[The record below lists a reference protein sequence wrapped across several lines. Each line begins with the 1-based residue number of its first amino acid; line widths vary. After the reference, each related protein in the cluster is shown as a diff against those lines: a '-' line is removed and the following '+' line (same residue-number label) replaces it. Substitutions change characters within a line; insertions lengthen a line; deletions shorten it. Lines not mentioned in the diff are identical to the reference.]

1 MKFSENWLRELVD
14 IKADRAALAHALTMA
29 GLEVEELTPLGEGLA
44 GVVVAGI
51 VAAEPHPQAD
61 RLRVCQVDAG
71 QGAPLQIVCGAPN
84 ARAGIKVPLA
94 MVGAKLPG
102 GISIKAA
109 KLRGVESFGMLC
121 SAKELGID
129 ADASGLLEL
138 PPDAPIG
145 QPLADYLGLP
155 DACIELKLTPNRP
168 DCLGL
173 HGLAHDVAALFGS
186 AVKLPAQVDAP
197 VASEARRGIRLEAG
211 KDAPRYLGRIVEG
224 IDPAARTPLWLAE
237 RLRRAGLR
245 PISAVVDI
253 TNYVMLELGQ
263 PLHAFDNDT
272 LQGDIVVRHAGSGE
286 TLKLLDGAQAKL
298 DPGFVLIADEHKA
311 LAVAGVMGGYDSR
324 VTDVTRNVFLE
335 SAHFAPAAIMG
346 RARKLGLHTDA
357 SHRFERGVDP
367 ELPRR
372 ALERASGLL
381 LAIAGGRAGPVLLA
395 ENLAALPPPPTVTL
409 RRTRLKRVL
418 GVDVADAEVARIFTA
433 LGMRVTTTANGWQVT
448 APSSRF
454 DIEREEDL
462 IEEVARIFGYD
473 NIPTHSPAGAL
484 TLAIEPEAR
493 IGELALREQLA
504 ARGYHEAVNL
514 SFVAG
519 DLLARWGFTEGL
531 VSLANPLSA
540 DLAVMRPSLLPGLI
554 EALRHNRARQQE
566 RVRLFEVARVFRQ
579 GASLR
584 EEPAIPGRTLQQG
597 ASLREEPAIPGRT
610 LRQGASLREEPAI
623 HGRTFQQAG
632 DPPMETTSL
641 AIVACGNARAEQWG
655 ESPRMLDFHDL
666 KGDLDALIA
675 WGGEPQRWSV
685 QADQLPVWLHPGR
698 GARVTHDGVTA
709 GYLGALHP
717 QLAKALDLGADVHVL
732 ELALEPV
739 LARRLPQARPV
750 PHFPSVRRDLALDLP
765 EEINWSQIEQVVRA
779 TLGVRLKELR
789 LFDRYSG
796 KGVEAGR
803 KSLAMGLIL
812 QDASRTLTDDDADR
826 CIREATAALE
836 QTCKAKLRG

>member
-1 MKFSENWLRELVD
+1 MKFSENWLRELVE
-14 IKADRAALAHALTMA
+14 IKADRTQLAHALTMA
-29 GLEVEELTPLGEGLA
+29 GLEVEELTPLGDHLA
-44 GVVVAGI
+44 GVVVAEI
-51 VAAEPHPQAD
+51 VAAEKHPEAD
-61 RLRVCQVDAG
+61 RLQVCTVDAG
-71 QGAPLQIVCGAPN
+71 QGTPQQIVCGAPN

-102 GISIKAA
+102 DISIKAA
-109 KLRGVESFGMLC
+109 KLRGVESSGMLC

-138 PPDAPIG
+138 PLDAPVG
-145 QPLADYLGLP
+145 RLLANYLGLP
-155 DACIELKLTPNRP
+155 DASFELKLTPNRP

-173 HGLAHDVAALFGS
+173 VGLAHDVAALFGS
-186 AVKLPAQVDAP
+186 AVKVPVQASAP
-197 VASEARRGIRLEAG
+197 VTGAARRGIRLEAG
-211 KDAPRYLGRIVEG
+211 KDAPRYLGRIIEG
-224 IDPAARTPLWLAE
+224 IDSAARSPLWLAE

-245 PISAVVDI
+245 PISAVVDV

-272 LQGDIVVRHAGSGE
+272 LEGDIVVRHAGAGE
-286 TLKLLDGAQAKL
+286 TLKLLDGSEAKL
-298 DPGFVLIADEHKA
+298 DEGFVLIADEKKA
-311 LAVAGVMGGYDSR
+311 LAVAGVMGGFDSR
-324 VTDVTRNVFLE
+324 VTDATRNIFLE

-372 ALERASGLL
+372 ALERASELL
-381 LAIAGGRAGPVLLA
+381 LVIAGGKAGPVLAA
-395 ENLAALPPPPTVTL
+395 ENLADLPLPTAVAL
-409 RRTRLKRVL
+409 RRARLQRVL
-418 GVDVADAEVARIFTA
+418 GVEVADAEVARIFTA
-433 LGMRVTTTANGWQVT
+433 LGMQVVATAEGWQVI

-473 NIPTHSPAGAL
+473 KIPTATPAGAL

-504 ARGYHEAVNL
+504 ARGYYEAVNL
-514 SFVAG
+514 SFVPA
-519 DLLARWGFTEGL
+519 DLLARWGFSEHL
-531 VSLANPLSA
+531 VPLANPLSA

-566 RVRLFEVARVFRQ
+566 RVRLFELARVF
-579 GASLR
+579 A
-584 EEPAIPGRTLQQG
+584 
-597 ASLREEPAIPGRT
+597 
-610 LRQGASLREEPAI
+610 
-623 HGRTFQQAG
+623 AG
-632 DPPMETTSL
+632 DPPVETPSL

-655 ESPRMLDFHDL
+655 EPARTLDFHDL
-666 KGDLDALIA
+666 KGDLDALIG
-675 WGGEPQRWSV
+675 WGGEPQRWTV
-685 QADQLPVWLHPGR
+685 HADGLPAWLHPGR
-698 GARVTHDGVTA
+698 GARVARDGETV

-717 QLAKALDLGADVHVL
+717 HLARALDLGTDVHVL
-732 ELALEPV
+732 EMALEPL
-739 LARRLPQARPV
+739 LARRLPQAAGIPR
-750 PHFPSVRRDLALDLP
+750 FPAVRRDIAMDLP
-765 EEINWSQIEQVVRA
+765 ETVSWSQIDRTVRA
-779 TLGVRLKELR
+779 TLGERLRELR

-826 CIREATAALE
+826 WVREAVNALE
-836 QTCKAKLRG
+836 QTCQGKLRG

>member
-1 MKFSENWLRELVD
+1 MKFSENWLRELVE

-29 GLEVEELTPLGEGLA
+29 GLEVEELTVLGEDLA
-44 GVVVAGI
+44 GVVVAEI
-51 VAAEPHPQAD
+51 VGAEKHPEAD
-61 RLRVCQVDAG
+61 RLQVCKVDAG
-71 QGAPLQIVCGAPN
+71 QGELLQIVCGAPN
-84 ARAGIKVPLA
+84 ARVGIKVPLA
-94 MVGAKLPG
+94 MVGATLPG
-102 GISIKAA
+102 GMSIKAA

-138 PPDAPIG
+138 PLDAPVG
-145 QPLADYLGLP
+145 QSLADYLGLP
-155 DACIELKLTPNRP
+155 DASIELKLTPNRP

-173 HGLAHDVAALFGS
+173 VGLAHDVAALFGS
-186 AVKLPAQVDAP
+186 AVKVPAQVAAA
-197 VASEARRGIRLEAG
+197 VTSKAHRGIRLEAG

-224 IDPAARTPLWLAE
+224 IDPTARTPLWLTE

-272 LQGDIVVRHAGSGE
+272 LQGDIVVRHAHAGE
-286 TLKLLDGAQAKL
+286 KLKLLDGSEAKL
-298 DPGFVLIADEHKA
+298 GEGFVLIADEHKA
-311 LAVAGVMGGYDSR
+311 LAVAGVMGGFDSR
-324 VTDVTRNVFLE
+324 VTDATRNIFLE

-372 ALERASGLL
+372 ALDRATELL
-381 LAIAGGRAGPVLLA
+381 LSIAGGNAGPVLVA
-395 ENLAALPPPPTVTL
+395 ENLADLPKPVAVML
-409 RRTRLKRVL
+409 RRARLKRVL
-418 GVDVADAEVARIFTA
+418 GVDVADAEVVRIFTA
-433 LGMRVTTTANGWQVT
+433 LGMQVEPGTDGWQIT

-484 TLAIEPEAR
+484 ALAIEPEAR
-493 IGELALREQLA
+493 INELVLREQLA
-504 ARGYHEAVNL
+504 ARGYYEAVNL
-514 SFVAG
+514 SFVAAE
-519 DLLARWGFTEGL
+519 LLARWGFTKQL
-531 VSLANPLSA
+531 VPLANPLSA
-540 DLAVMRPSLLPGLI
+540 DLAIMRPSLLPGLI
-554 EALRHNRARQQE
+554 ETLRHNRARQQE
-566 RVRLFEVARVFRQ
+566 RVRLFEVARVF
-579 GASLR
+579 S
-584 EEPAIPGRTLQQG
+584 
-597 ASLREEPAIPGRT
+597 
-610 LRQGASLREEPAI
+610 
-623 HGRTFQQAG
+623 AG
-632 DPPMETTSL
+632 DPPLETPSV

-655 ESPRMLDFHDL
+655 EPSRQLDFHDL

-685 QADQLPVWLHPGR
+685 HADGLPSWLHPGR
-698 GARVTHDGVTA
+698 GARVARDGATV

-732 ELALEPV
+732 ELALEPL
-739 LARRLPQARPV
+739 LARRLPSARPV
-750 PHFPSVRRDLALDLP
+750 PRFPSVRRDIAMDLP
-765 EEINWSQIEQVVRA
+765 EEVSWSQIEQAVRGS
-779 TLGVRLKELR
+779 LGARLQELR

-826 CIREATAALE
+826 CVREAVVALE

>member
-1 MKFSENWLRELVD
+1 MKFSENWLRELVE
-14 IKADRAALAHALTMA
+14 IRADRAALAHALTMA

-44 GVVVAGI
+44 GVVVAEI
-51 VAAEPHPQAD
+51 VGAEKHPQAD
-61 RLRVCQVDAG
+61 RLQVCRVDAG
-71 QGAPLQIVCGAPN
+71 QGEPLQIVCGAPN
-84 ARAGIKVPLA
+84 ARVGIKVPLA
-94 MVGAKLPG
+94 TVGAKLPG
-102 GISIKAA
+102 GIAIKAA
-109 KLRGVESFGMLC
+109 RLRGVESSGMLC
-121 SAKELGID
+121 SAKELGVD
-129 ADASGLLEL
+129 TDASGLLEL
-138 PPDAPIG
+138 PADAPVG
-145 QPLADYLGLP
+145 QPLGDYLGLP
-155 DACIELKLTPNRP
+155 DASIELKLTPNRP

-173 HGLAHDVAALFGS
+173 FGLAHDVAALFGS
-186 AVKLPAQVDAP
+186 AVKLPAQVAVP
-197 VASEARRGIRLEAG
+197 VTGASRRGIRLEAG

-245 PISAVVDI
+245 PISAVVDV

-272 LQGDIVVRHAGSGE
+272 LEGDIVVRHAHAGE
-286 TLKLLDGAQAKL
+286 LLKLLDGSEAKL
-298 DPGFVLIADEHKA
+298 DEGFVLIADQHKA

-324 VTDVTRNVFLE
+324 VTDATRNVFLE

-372 ALERASGLL
+372 ALERATELL
-381 LAIAGGRAGPVLLA
+381 LAIAGGHAGPVLVA
-395 ENLAALPPPPTVTL
+395 ENPADLPQPAPVAL
-409 RRTRLKRVL
+409 RRARLKRVL
-418 GVDVADAEVARIFTA
+418 GADVDNAEVVRIFTA
-433 LGMRVTTTANGWQVT
+433 LGMRVEATADGWRIT

-473 NIPTHSPAGAL
+473 NIPTAAPAGAL

-504 ARGYHEAVNL
+504 ARDYYEAVNL
-514 SFVAG
+514 SFVAA
-519 DLLARWGFTEGL
+519 DLLAAWGFTEHL
-531 VSLANPLSA
+531 VPLANPLSA

-566 RVRLFEVARVFRQ
+566 RVRLFELARVF
-579 GASLR
+579 G
-584 EEPAIPGRTLQQG
+584 
-597 ASLREEPAIPGRT
+597 
-610 LRQGASLREEPAI
+610 
-623 HGRTFQQAG
+623 AG
-632 DPPMETTSL
+632 DPPVETTSL
-641 AIVACGNARAEQWG
+641 AIAACGSARAEQWG
-655 ESPRMLDFHDL
+655 EPSRALDFHDL

-685 QADQLPVWLHPGR
+685 HADGLPGWLHPGR
-698 GARVTHDGVTA
+698 GARVARDGVTV

-717 QLAKALDLGADVHVL
+717 QLARALDLGPDVHVL
-732 ELALEPV
+732 ELALEPL
-739 LARRLPQARPV
+739 LARRLPQVRAV
-750 PHFPSVRRDLALDLP
+750 PRFPAVRRDIAVDLP
-765 EEINWSQIEQVVRA
+765 ESVSWSQIEQVVRR
-779 TLGVRLKELR
+779 TLGERLKELR

-812 QDASRTLTDDDADR
+812 QDASRTLTDDDADH
-826 CIREATAALE
+826 CVREAMAALE
-836 QTCKAKLRG
+836 QSCKAKLRG

>member
-1 MKFSENWLRELVD
+1 MKFSENWLRELVE

-29 GLEVEELTPLGEGLA
+29 GLEVEELTVLGEGLA
-44 GVVVAGI
+44 GVVVAEI
-51 VAAEPHPQAD
+51 VAAEKHPEAD
-61 RLRVCQVDAG
+61 RLQVCKVDAG
-71 QGAPLQIVCGAPN
+71 QGELLQIVCGAPN
-84 ARAGIKVPLA
+84 ARVGIKVPLA
-94 MVGAKLPG
+94 MVGANLPG
-102 GISIKAA
+102 GMSIKAA
-109 KLRGVESFGMLC
+109 KLRGVESLGMLC

-138 PPDAPIG
+138 PLDAPVG

-155 DACIELKLTPNRP
+155 DASIELKLTPNRP

-173 HGLAHDVAALFGS
+173 VGLAHDVAALFGS
-186 AVKLPAQVDAP
+186 AVKVPAQAAAAVT
-197 VASEARRGIRLEAG
+197 SEARRGIRLEAG

-237 RLRRAGLR
+237 RLRRSGLR

-253 TNYVMLELGQ
+253 ANYVMLELGQ

-272 LQGDIVVRHAGSGE
+272 LQGDIVVRHAHAGE
-286 TLKLLDGAQAKL
+286 TLKLLDGSTAKL
-298 DPGFVLIADEHKA
+298 DAGFVLIADEHTA
-311 LAVAGVMGGYDSR
+311 LAVAGVMGGHDSR
-324 VTDVTRNVFLE
+324 VTDGTRNIFLE

-346 RARKLGLHTDA
+346 RARKLGMHTDA

-372 ALERASGLL
+372 ALERATELL
-381 LAIAGGRAGPVLLA
+381 LSIAGGHAGPVLVA
-395 ENLAALPPPPTVTL
+395 ENLADLPKPATVVL
-409 RRTRLKRVL
+409 RRARLKRVL

-433 LGMRVTTTANGWQVT
+433 LGMQVEVHAEGWQVT

-454 DIEREEDL
+454 DVEREEDL
-462 IEEVARIFGYD
+462 VEEVARIFGYD

-484 TLAIEPEAR
+484 ALAVEPEAR
-493 IGELALREQLA
+493 INELALREQLA
-504 ARGYHEAVNL
+504 ARGYYEAVNL
-514 SFVAG
+514 SFVSAE
-519 DLLARWGFTEGL
+519 LLARWDFTERL
-531 VSLANPLSA
+531 VPLANPLSA
-540 DLAVMRPSLLPGLI
+540 DLAIMRPSLLPGLI

-566 RVRLFEVARVFRQ
+566 RVRLFEVARVF
-579 GASLR
+579 A
-584 EEPAIPGRTLQQG
+584 
-597 ASLREEPAIPGRT
+597 
-610 LRQGASLREEPAI
+610 
-623 HGRTFQQAG
+623 AG
-632 DPPMETTSL
+632 DPPLETPSL
-641 AIVACGNARAEQWG
+641 AIVACGNARGEQWG
-655 ESPRMLDFHDL
+655 EPSRQLDFHDL

-685 QADQLPVWLHPGR
+685 HADGLPGWLHPGR
-698 GARVTHDGVTA
+698 GARVARDGETV

-717 QLAKALDLGADVHVL
+717 QLARALDLGADVHVL
-732 ELALEPV
+732 ELALEPL

-750 PHFPSVRRDLALDLP
+750 PRFPAVRRDIAMDLP
-765 EEINWSQIEQVVRA
+765 EEISWSQIEQTVRGG
-779 TLGVRLKELR
+779 LGARLQELR

-826 CIREATAALE
+826 CVREAIAALE

>member
-1 MKFSENWLRELVD
+1 MKFSENWLRELVE

-29 GLEVEELTPLGEGLA
+29 GLEVEELTPLGDDLA
-44 GVVVAGI
+44 GVVVAEI
-51 VAAEPHPQAD
+51 VAAEKHPEAD
-61 RLRVCQVDAG
+61 RLQVCKVDAG
-71 QGAPLQIVCGAPN
+71 QGELLQIVCGAPN
-84 ARAGIKVPLA
+84 ARVGIKVPLA
-94 MVGAKLPG
+94 MEGASLPG
-102 GISIKAA
+102 GMAIKAA

-138 PPDAPIG
+138 PLDAPVG
-145 QPLADYLGLP
+145 KSLADYLDLP
-155 DACIELKLTPNRP
+155 DASIELKLTPNRP

-173 HGLAHDVAALFGS
+173 VGLAHDVAALFGS
-186 AVKLPAQVDAP
+186 AVKVPTQTEAAVTGG
-197 VASEARRGIRLEAG
+197 ARRGIRLQAG
-211 KDAPRYLGRIVEG
+211 KDAPRYLGRIIEG
-224 IDPAARTPLWLAE
+224 IDPTARAPLWLAE

-245 PISAVVDI
+245 PISAVVDV

-272 LQGDIVVRHAGSGE
+272 LQGDIVVRHARAGE
-286 TLKLLDGAQAKL
+286 TLKLLDGNEATL
-298 DPGFVLIADEHKA
+298 DDGFVLIADEHKP
-311 LAVAGVMGGYDSR
+311 LAVAGVMGGFDSR
-324 VTDVTRNVFLE
+324 VTDATRNIFLE
-335 SAHFAPAAIMG
+335 AAHFAPAAIMG

-367 ELPRR
+367 QLPQR
-372 ALERASGLL
+372 ALERATELL
-381 LAIAGGRAGPVLLA
+381 LAIAGGKAGPVLLA
-395 ENLAALPPPPTVTL
+395 ENLAELPPPVTVML
-409 RRTRLKRVL
+409 RRARLKRVL
-418 GVDVADAEVARIFTA
+418 GVNVADAEVARIFTA
-433 LGMRVTTTANGWQVT
+433 LGMRVEVVVDGWQVI

-484 TLAIEPEAR
+484 ALAVEPEAR
-493 IGELALREQLA
+493 INELALREQLA
-504 ARGYHEAVNL
+504 ARGYYEAVNL
-514 SFVAG
+514 SFVAA
-519 DLLARWGFTEGL
+519 DLLSRWGFTERL
-531 VSLANPLSA
+531 VPLANPLSA

-566 RVRLFEVARVFRQ
+566 RVRLFEVARVF
-579 GASLR
+579 A
-584 EEPAIPGRTLQQG
+584 
-597 ASLREEPAIPGRT
+597 
-610 LRQGASLREEPAI
+610 
-623 HGRTFQQAG
+623 AG
-632 DPPMETTSL
+632 DPPIETPSL

-655 ESPRMLDFHDL
+655 EPSRTLDFHDL

-685 QADQLPVWLHPGR
+685 HADGLPGWLHPGR
-698 GARVTHDGVTA
+698 GARVARDGETV
-709 GYLGALHP
+709 GYLGAVHP

-732 ELALEPV
+732 ELALEP
-739 LARRLPQARPV
+739 LSARRLPQALGV
-750 PHFPSVRRDLALDLP
+750 PRFPAVRRDIAVDLP
-765 EEINWSQIEQVVRA
+765 EAVGWSQIEQVVRS
-779 TLGVRLKELR
+779 TLGERLKELR

-826 CIREATAALE
+826 CVREAVAALE

>member
-14 IKADRAALAHALTMA
+14 VQADRAELAHALTMA
-29 GLEVEELTPLGEGLA
+29 GLEVEELTPLGDDLA
-44 GVVVAGI
+44 GVVVAEI
-51 VAAEPHPQAD
+51 IAAEKHPEAD
-61 RLRVCQVDAG
+61 RLQVCKVDAG
-71 QGAPLQIVCGAPN
+71 LGEPLQIVCGAPN
-84 ARAGIKVPLA
+84 ARVGIKVPLA

-102 GISIKAA
+102 DISIKAA
-109 KLRGVESFGMLC
+109 KLRGVESSGMLC

-138 PPDAPIG
+138 PLDAPVG

-155 DACIELKLTPNRP
+155 DASFELKLTPNRP

-173 HGLAHDVAALFGS
+173 VGLAHDVAALFGS
-186 AVKLPAQVDAP
+186 AVKVPAQLSVP
-197 VASEARRGIRLEAG
+197 VTSEARRGIRLEAG
-211 KDAPRYLGRIVEG
+211 KDAPRYLGRIIEG

-245 PISAVVDI
+245 PISAVVDV

-263 PLHAFDNDT
+263 PMHAFDNDT
-272 LQGDIVVRHAGSGE
+272 LEGDIVVRHARAGE
-286 TLKLLDGAQAKL
+286 TLKILDGSEAKL
-298 DPGFVLIADEHKA
+298 DPGFVVIADEAKG
-311 LAVAGVMGGYDSR
+311 LAVAGVMGGHDSR
-324 VTDVTRNVFLE
+324 VTDATGNIFLE

-372 ALERASGLL
+372 ALERASELL
-381 LAIAGGRAGPVLLA
+381 LAIAGGKAGPVLVA
-395 ENLAALPPPPTVTL
+395 ENLADLPTPAAVTL
-409 RRTRLKRVL
+409 RRARLQRVL
-418 GVDVADAEVARIFTA
+418 GVGVADAEVARIFTA
-433 LGMRVTTTANGWQVT
+433 LGMQVVAVAEGWQVT

-473 NIPTHSPAGAL
+473 NIPTATPAGAL
-484 TLAIEPEAR
+484 TLAVEPEAR
-493 IGELALREQLA
+493 INELALREQLA

-514 SFVAG
+514 SFVAAE
-519 DLLARWGFTEGL
+519 LLASWGFRENL
-531 VSLANPLSA
+531 VPLANPLSA

-566 RVRLFEVARVFRQ
+566 RVRLFEVARVFESCE
-579 GASLR
+579 SLR
-584 EEPAIPGRTLQQG
+584 KEPAIPGRTPEQ
-597 ASLREEPAIPGRT
+597 
-610 LRQGASLREEPAI
+610 
-623 HGRTFQQAG
+623 G
-632 DPPMETTSL
+632 DPPLETPSL
-641 AIVACGNARAEQWG
+641 AIVACGSARAEQWG
-655 ESPRMLDFHDL
+655 EPSRVLDFHDL

-685 QADQLPVWLHPGR
+685 HADGLPGWLHPGR
-698 GARVTHDGVTA
+698 GARVARDGETV

-717 QLAKALDLGADVHVL
+717 QLAKTLDLGADVHVL

-739 LARRLPQARPV
+739 LQRRVPQARAV
-750 PHFPSVRRDLALDLP
+750 PRFPLVRRDIAIDVP
-765 EEINWSQIEQVVRA
+765 ETAAWSQIGQVVRS
-779 TLGVRLKELR
+779 TLGERLKELR

-826 CIREATAALE
+826 CVREAIAALE

>member
-29 GLEVEELTPLGEGLA
+29 GLEVEELTVLGEGLA
-44 GVVVAGI
+44 GVVVAEI
-51 VAAEPHPQAD
+51 VATEKHPEAD
-61 RLRVCQVDAG
+61 RLQVCKVDAG
-71 QGAPLQIVCGAPN
+71 QGELLQIVCGAPN
-84 ARAGIKVPLA
+84 ARVGIKVPLA
-94 MVGAKLPG
+94 MVGASLPG
-102 GISIKAA
+102 GMAIKAA

-121 SAKELGID
+121 SAKELGVD

-138 PPDAPIG
+138 PLDAPVG
-145 QPLADYLGLP
+145 QSLADYLGLP
-155 DACIELKLTPNRP
+155 DASIELKLTPNRP

-173 HGLAHDVAALFGS
+173 VGLAHDVAALFGS
-186 AVKLPAQVDAP
+186 AVKVPVQAAALVSTQAQ
-197 VASEARRGIRLEAG
+197 RGIRLQAG

-224 IDPAARTPLWLAE
+224 IDPAARTPLWLTE
-237 RLRRAGLR
+237 RLRRSGLR

-272 LQGDIVVRHAGSGE
+272 LQGDIVVRHAGAGE
-286 TLKLLDGAQAKL
+286 TLKLLDGSEAKF
-298 DPGFVLIADEHKA
+298 DEGFVLIADGHKA
-311 LAVAGVMGGYDSR
+311 LAVAGVMGGFDSR
-324 VTDVTRNVFLE
+324 VTDATRNIFLE
-335 SAHFAPAAIMG
+335 AAHFAPAAIMG
-346 RARKLGLHTDA
+346 RARKLGMHTDA

-372 ALERASGLL
+372 ALERATELL
-381 LAIAGGRAGPVLLA
+381 LSIAGGNAGPVLVA
-395 ENLAALPPPPTVTL
+395 ENLADLPAPAAVKL
-409 RRTRLKRVL
+409 RRVRLKRVL

-433 LGMRVTTTANGWQVT
+433 LGMQVESHADGWQIT

-473 NIPTHSPAGAL
+473 NIPTLTPTGAL
-484 TLAIEPEAR
+484 TLTIEPEAR
-493 IGELALREQLA
+493 INELALREQLA
-504 ARGYHEAVNL
+504 ARGYYEAVNL
-514 SFVAG
+514 SFVAA
-519 DLLARWGFTEGL
+519 DLLTRWNFIDRL
-531 VSLANPLSA
+531 VPLANPLSA

-566 RVRLFEVARVFRQ
+566 RVRLFEVARVF
-579 GASLR
+579 A
-584 EEPAIPGRTLQQG
+584 
-597 ASLREEPAIPGRT
+597 
-610 LRQGASLREEPAI
+610 
-623 HGRTFQQAG
+623 AG
-632 DPPMETTSL
+632 DPPVETPSL
-641 AIVACGNARAEQWG
+641 AIVASGNAHAEQWG
-655 ESPRMLDFHDL
+655 EPSRALDFHDL
-666 KGDLDALIA
+666 KGDFDALIA

-685 QADQLPVWLHPGR
+685 HSDGLPGWLHPGR
-698 GARVTHDGVTA
+698 GARVARDGETV

-732 ELALEPV
+732 ELALEPL
-739 LARRLPQARPV
+739 LARRLPKAQAV
-750 PHFPSVRRDLALDLP
+750 PRFPMVRRDIAVDLP
-765 EEINWSQIEQVVRA
+765 EEVSWSQVEQTVRNS
-779 TLGVRLKELR
+779 LGERLKELQ

-826 CIREATAALE
+826 CVQEAIAALE
-836 QTCKAKLRG
+836 HTCKAKLRG

>member
-1 MKFSENWLRELVD
+1 MKFSENWLRELVE
-14 IKADRAALAHALTMA
+14 IKTDRAALTHALTMA
-29 GLEVEELTPLGEGLA
+29 GLEVEELTVLGEGLT
-44 GVVVAGI
+44 GVVVAEI
-51 VAAEPHPQAD
+51 VAAEKHPEAD
-61 RLRVCQVDAG
+61 RLQVCKVDAG
-71 QGAPLQIVCGAPN
+71 QGELLQIVCGAPN
-84 ARAGIKVPLA
+84 ARVGIKVPLA
-94 MVGAKLPG
+94 MVGASLPG
-102 GISIKAA
+102 GMSIKAA

-138 PPDAPIG
+138 PLDAPVG
-145 QPLADYLGLP
+145 QSLADYLGLP
-155 DACIELKLTPNRP
+155 DASIELKLTPNRP

-173 HGLAHDVAALFGS
+173 VGLAHDVAALFGS
-186 AVKLPAQVDAP
+186 AVKVPVQVAAP
-197 VASEARRGIRLEAG
+197 VTSEAKRGIQLQAG

-224 IDPAARTPLWLAE
+224 IDPAARTPLWLKE

-272 LQGDIVVRHAGSGE
+272 LQGDIVVRHARGGE
-286 TLKLLDGAQAKL
+286 TLKLLDGSDAKL
-298 DPGFVLIADEHKA
+298 DEGFVLIADERNA
-311 LAVAGVMGGYDSR
+311 LAVAGVMGGFDSR
-324 VTDVTRNVFLE
+324 VTDATRNIFLE

-346 RARKLGLHTDA
+346 RARKLGMHTDA

-372 ALERASGLL
+372 ALERATELL
-381 LAIAGGRAGPVLLA
+381 LSIAGGHAGPVLVA
-395 ENLAALPPPPTVTL
+395 ENLADLPKPAAVKL
-409 RRTRLKRVL
+409 RRARLKRVL

-433 LGMRVTTTANGWQVT
+433 LGMQVETHADGWQIT

-473 NIPTHSPAGAL
+473 NIPTLTPTGAL
-484 TLAIEPEAR
+484 TLTIEPEAR
-493 IGELALREQLA
+493 INELALREQLA
-504 ARGYHEAVNL
+504 ARGYYEAVNL
-514 SFVAG
+514 SFVAAE
-519 DLLARWGFTEGL
+519 LLTRWGFTERL
-531 VSLANPLSA
+531 VPLANPLSA

-566 RVRLFEVARVFRQ
+566 RVRLFEVARVF
-579 GASLR
+579 A
-584 EEPAIPGRTLQQG
+584 
-597 ASLREEPAIPGRT
+597 
-610 LRQGASLREEPAI
+610 
-623 HGRTFQQAG
+623 AG
-632 DPPMETTSL
+632 DPPVETPSL
-641 AIVACGNARAEQWG
+641 AIVASGTAGAEQWG
-655 ESPRMLDFHDL
+655 EPSRVLDFHDL
-666 KGDLDALIA
+666 KGDFDALIA

-685 QADQLPVWLHPGR
+685 HADGLPAWLHPGR
-698 GARVTHDGVTA
+698 GARVARDGETV

-732 ELALEPV
+732 EVALEPL
-739 LARRLPQARPV
+739 LARRLPKAQPV
-750 PHFPSVRRDLALDLP
+750 PRFPMVRRDIAVDLP
-765 EEINWSQIEQVVRA
+765 EEISWSQIEQTVRSS
-779 TLGVRLKELR
+779 LGERLKELQ

-826 CIREATAALE
+826 CVREAIAALE